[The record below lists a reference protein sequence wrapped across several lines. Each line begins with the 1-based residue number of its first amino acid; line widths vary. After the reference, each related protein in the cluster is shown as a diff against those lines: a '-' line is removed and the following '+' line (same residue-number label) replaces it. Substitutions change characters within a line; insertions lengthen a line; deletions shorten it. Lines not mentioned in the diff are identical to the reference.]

1 MDLKTFKEKSKIQE
15 IKTNQELRT
24 HLVTYIAV
32 NVGLF
37 LLNMMTSSGFP
48 WFLFVVG
55 GWGIGMASHWGER
68 FVALKNLQE
77 LKTITVMDENEVDSL
92 AKFHKSRHDF
102 YLHVIS
108 NVAVSIYLLMINI
121 ITSSGFMW
129 SFIPIIAMGVGIA
142 SHWGPY
148 TNRKGYDETE
158 ESFENDFHDDIPN
171 SQLQRALTLK
181 DSIITVIDEIRVKFK
196 YFAADLLP
204 KIDSY
209 VETIKLLTKKE
220 EDLEESL
227 KQVSEV
233 ELLEE
238 KTKIIDKR
246 DKAESDL
253 LITEYNSLI
262 AEIDNHINTIKRF
275 KEQRELLQLKVTTS
289 INSLKHLNLE
299 LVGMKSKTTLEDTSI
314 LDEFE
319 KKSVDLAIYY
329 KDLLES
335 YDELHK

>member
-1 MDLKTFKEKSKIQE
+1 MDLQTFKEKSRIQE
-15 IKTNQELRT
+15 VKTNQELRT

-37 LLNMMTSSGFP
+37 LLNMMTSAGFP

-68 FVALKNLQE
+68 FVAFKNLQE
-77 LKTITVMDENEVDSL
+77 TKAITVMNENDVDSL
-92 AKFHKSRHDF
+92 IKIQKSRHDF
-102 YLHVIS
+102 YLHIIS
-108 NVAVSIYLLMINI
+108 NIAVSIYLLMINI
-121 ITSSGFMW
+121 ITSPGFMW
-129 SFIPIIAMGVGIA
+129 SFIPIIAMGVGVA

-148 TNRKGYDETE
+148 TNRKSYAETE
-158 ESFENDFHDDIPN
+158 ETFGNDLNEDVPN
-171 SQLQRALTLK
+171 SQLQRAMTLR
-181 DSIITVIDEIRVKFK
+181 DSIIIVINEIRVKFK

-227 KQVSEV
+227 KQVSQE
-233 ELLEE
+233 ELNEE
-238 KTKIIDKR
+238 KSKIIDKR
-246 DKAESDL
+246 DKANSDL

-262 AEIDNHINTIKRF
+262 NDIDNHINTIKRF

-314 LDEFE
+314 LDEFD
-319 KKSVDLAIYY
+319 KKSVDLTLYY

-335 YDELHK
+335 YNALHR